1 MLIVIVGECKV
12 QNFEKRN
19 FLREIFGERPFY
31 LTLILFESFY
41 KILLLGQFLNQNI
54 FQMLSRS
61 IFCSH
66 FIFILLWH
74 FFYDFSPKIY
84 KILKI

>member
-66 FIFILLWH
+66 FFLFYYGTSFMTLVQKFIK
-74 FFYDFSPKIY
+74 S
-84 KILKI
+84 